1 MDNNDFLTLHCLT
14 LKQLCDTDSVE
25 AIVGVPAAAA
35 EAALGWLV
43 GEGLV
48 KEAKPGAAGGQSQRR
63 FVILPT
69 GRDRLDAL
77 YPEVFADVRSA
88 GRLGSTYERFEE
100 VNRDLKSLITEWQT
114 ILIDGKAVPNDH
126 SDEAY
131 DRKVIDRLNDFHD
144 GVEPMFGDLAAG
156 VGRLS
161 RYGDRLGT
169 ALDKVDT
176 GETDY
181 VSGVRVDSYHT
192 VWFELHE
199 DLIRILGTTR
209 DE

>member
-1 MDNNDFLTLHCLT
+1 MENNDFLTLHCLT
-14 LKQLCDTDSVE
+14 MKQLCPPDAVE
-25 AIVGVPAAAA
+25 TIVGVPAAEA
-35 EAALGWLV
+35 EAALARHIADGI
-43 GEGLV
+43 V
-48 KEAKPGAAGGQSQRR
+48 KEAKGR
-63 FVILPT
+63 FVILPA
-69 GRDRLDAL
+69 GRERLDAL
-77 YPEVFADVRSA
+77 YPEVFADVRAA
-88 GRLGSTYERFEE
+88 GRLGAAYERFEE
-100 VNRDLKSLITEWQT
+100 INRDLKALITEWQT
-114 ILIDGKAVPNDH
+114 VLIDGKALPNDH

-144 GVEPMFGDLAAG
+144 GAESVLNALAAE
-156 VGRLS
+156 VPRLA
-161 RYGDRLGT
+161 RYTERLGA

>member
-1 MDNNDFLTLHCLT
+1 MENNDFLTLHCLT
-14 LKQLCDTDSVE
+14 MKQLCPPDAVE
-25 AIVGVPAAAA
+25 TIVGVPTADA
-35 EAALGWLV
+35 EAALARHV
-43 GEGLV
+43 AEGIV
-48 KEAKPGAAGGQSQRR
+48 KEAKGR
-63 FVILPT
+63 FVILPA
-69 GRDRLDAL
+69 GRERLDAL
-77 YPEVFADVRSA
+77 YPEVFADVRGA
-88 GRLGSTYERFEE
+88 GRLAAAYQRFEE
-100 VNRDLKSLITEWQT
+100 INRDLKALITEWQT
-114 ILIDGKAVPNDH
+114 VLIDGKALPNDH

-144 GVEPMFGDLAAG
+144 GAGSVLGALVAEVPRLA
-156 VGRLS
+156 
-161 RYGDRLGT
+161 RYGERLGA

>member
-1 MDNNDFLTLHCLT
+1 MENNDFLTLHCLT
-14 LKQLCDTDSVE
+14 MKQLCPPEAVE
-25 AIVGVPAAAA
+25 TIVGVPAAEA
-35 EAALGWLV
+35 EAALARHI
-43 GEGLV
+43 GEGIV
-48 KEAKPGAAGGQSQRR
+48 KEAKGR
-63 FVILPT
+63 FVILPA
-69 GRDRLDAL
+69 GRERLDAL
-77 YPEVFADVRSA
+77 YPEVYSDVRAA
-88 GRLGSTYERFEE
+88 GRLGVAYERFEE
-100 VNRDLKSLITEWQT
+100 INRDLKALITEWQT
-114 ILIDGKAVPNDH
+114 IIVDGKALPNDH

-144 GVEPMFGDLAAG
+144 GAGSVLGALAAE
-156 VGRLS
+156 VPRLT
-161 RYGDRLGT
+161 RYSERLGA
-169 ALDKVDT
+169 ALDKADT

>member
-1 MDNNDFLTLHCLT
+1 MENSDFLTLHCLT
-14 LKQLCDTDSVE
+14 MKQLCPPDAVE
-25 AIVGVPAAAA
+25 TIVGVPAAEA
-35 EAALGWLV
+35 EAALARHIADGI
-43 GEGLV
+43 V
-48 KEAKPGAAGGQSQRR
+48 KEAKGR
-63 FVILPT
+63 FVILPA
-69 GRDRLDAL
+69 GRERLDAL
-77 YPEVFADVRSA
+77 YPEVFADVRAA
-88 GRLGSTYERFEE
+88 GRLGAAYERFEE
-100 VNRDLKSLITEWQT
+100 INRDLKALITEWQT
-114 ILIDGKAVPNDH
+114 ILIDGKPVPNDH

-144 GVEPMFGDLAAG
+144 SATPILGAMAAE
-156 VGRLS
+156 VGRLG
-161 RYGDRLGT
+161 RYTERLRA

-181 VSGVRVDSYHT
+181 ISGVRVDSYHT

>member
-25 AIVGVPAAAA
+25 AIVGVPAAEAQ
-35 EAALGWLV
+35 AALGRLV
-43 GEGLV
+43 GDGLV
-48 KEAKPGAAGGQSQRR
+48 KEAKGR
-63 FVILPT
+63 FVILPP

-100 VNRDLKSLITEWQT
+100 VNRDLKALITEWQT

-131 DRKVIDRLNDFHD
+131 DHKVIDRLNDFHD
-144 GVEPMFGDLAAG
+144 GVEPMFGELAAE